1 MLLRWDEPLRPL
13 SRVPSGLRFFCLRV
27 SEDLIPFGART
38 TSRLSRVSLAC
49 HCNFI
54 FPSVASLASPPDQL
68 PEHVSNLSARFAT
81 VKANRRA
88 PRHVLH
94 HSNCASDA
102 VSRIRAVHAPFRTGT
117 KRTFCSISE
126 HAPPCAQPNPIASGG
141 LRRRCRTGIRGI
153 SAAVEFAAWTSS
165 HPAPRRNPGRCSVLT
180 PTGTINAFPTTR
192 SLQLGNSDRPQP
204 TGTLKTDSQERGR
217 RNGSRRRS
225 NLP

>member
-49 HCNFI
+49 HCNFT
-54 FPSVASLASPPDQL
+54 FPSVASLASPPDRL

-94 HSNCASDA
+94 HSHCASDA
-102 VSRIRAVHAPFRTGT
+102 VSRIRAVHAPIRTGT
-117 KRTFCSISE
+117 KRRSCSISA
-126 HAPPCAQPNPIASGG
+126 HAPPLIPPRLISSS
-141 LRRRCRTGIRGI
+141 LPHRRFRTGFQGL
-153 SAAVEFAAWTSS
+153 SASLACRERLPSL
-165 HPAPRRNPGRCSVLT
+165 HAPRRNPQRCSVT
-180 PTGTINAFPTTR
+180 ARTGTINAFPHTR
-192 SLQLGNSDRPQP
+192 SLHLGNSDRPRP

-217 RNGSRRRS
+217 RAGSRRRS